1 MGRLL
6 LLDGLLTL
14 WATLALFAGFEA
26 LRGSHLRRGWWL
38 LAALACGLGIMTKGP
53 VMLVLLIP
61 PLLLQRWLAGTT
73 CPPRWGDFLLFFLIV
88 AGLTLPWYAAL
99 AWRMPGFIQYFFW
112 EHHVL
117 RYLTP
122 FAHEQGVLFYI
133 PVLLLGFL
141 PGSLLAWGFL
151 RFLLS
156 SEKCVTCLRGP
167 ELGFFLLSGGWCIL
181 FFTLS
186 SCKLPTYIM
195 PALPPLALV
204 LGYFLVHS
212 RWNAGWAPLC
222 VAGLMA
228 LLLCG
233 FHVGL
238 LPWYA
243 AYRSP
248 LRQDGEVA
256 RLCGDRHVPLVCY
269 PRDCNAVAFH
279 LDRCDVRSYRSK
291 NIEDLRDLVRRQ
303 PRVVVLCTHR
313 NSFEG
318 LEQLLPPEVK
328 VVEHVYCG
336 LPDIAGV
343 PRRWMKPLKKWL
355 GQTVLG
361 LGDIAVVQPR

>member
-1 MGRLL
+1 
-6 LLDGLLTL
+6 
-14 WATLALFAGFEA
+14 
-26 LRGSHLRRGWWL
+26 
-38 LAALACGLGIMTKGP
+38 
-53 VMLVLLIP
+53 
-61 PLLLQRWLAGTT
+61 
-73 CPPRWGDFLLFFLIV
+73 
-88 AGLTLPWYAAL
+88 
-99 AWRMPGFIQYFFW
+99 
-112 EHHVL
+112 
-117 RYLTP
+117 
-122 FAHEQGVLFYI
+122 
-133 PVLLLGFL
+133 
-141 PGSLLAWGFL
+141 
-151 RFLLS
+151 
-156 SEKCVTCLRGP
+156 
-167 ELGFFLLSGGWCIL
+167 
-181 FFTLS
+181 
-186 SCKLPTYIM
+186 M

-269 PRDCNAVAFH
+269 PAIATRWPSTWVAVTSAVIAA
-279 LDRCDVRSYRSK
+279 RTSRTCATWCGVS
-291 NIEDLRDLVRRQ
+291 

-355 GQTVLG
+355 GQTALG